1 MNRCSECGREI
12 DSSCEGPT
20 EDQYFICQTCI
31 QKVTVSP
38 GAVIVPLLKPV
49 YHKITVSLEEH
60 QWRWLQQHPR
70 EKASWIL
77 REAIEAKIS

>member
-1 MNRCSECGREI
+1 MKCSECGRDI
-12 DSSCEGPT
+12 DPSGESLT
-20 EDQYFICQTCI
+20 EDQYFLCQTCA
-31 QKVTVSP
+31 QRVTVAP
-38 GAVIVPLLKPV
+38 GAVVVPLAKPV

-60 QWRWLQQHPR
+60 QWHWLQQHPR